1 METKH
6 LLLLVVIFTTASVVY
21 AQSDYDKKLKSLY
34 RHTVKTISPTDAK
47 KLVGNPK
54 AVFIDTRSP
63 EEFKVSHLPKAR
75 FLSFNNYSTNDLKIF
90 PKDCKLI
97 VYCSVGYRSE
107 RIGEKLLEL
116 GYTDVVNLYGGIFE
130 WKNQGLDVYNSSNYS
145 TDSVHTYN
153 KSWSKW
159 LVKGIKVY

>member
-1 METKH
+1 METKRF
-6 LLLLVVIFTTASVVY
+6 LLLVVIFTTASVVY

-75 FLSFNNYSTNDLKIF
+75 FLNYNNYSTNDLKRL

-107 RIGEKLLEL
+107 HIGEKLLKL
-116 GYTDVVNLYGGIFE
+116 GYTNVVSLYGGIFE
-130 WKNQGLDVYNSSNYS
+130 WKNQGLDVYNSSNYP
-145 TDSVHTYN
+145 TDSVHTYS
-153 KSWSKW
+153 KSWGKW